1 MIFRELIRQWIE
13 SGQELTLITN
23 SSRNQIDSRLGVEL
37 VSLSPE
43 SSTGPL
49 TPVEFL
55 RLTLLSLSA
64 YRVQVRK
71 LMSQLEHSMDPRI
84 VISMSPFPSDVLLAA
99 SIARRSRTPG
109 VVYFFHLAP
118 PFWWHPFKRGGLL
131 RTGLFA
137 AAMTFSL
144 ALSKVLGFSP
154 GLCNPRALNETG
166 WHFPKI
172 LRIDCFLS
180 KMSELP
186 AVRWE
191 DRQTDACYVGR
202 IAASKGLIDLVRAW
216 ALVTRATPE
225 KRLYIAGASH
235 DPRYQEKV
243 RNEIDRL
250 GLTERVILDDFITD
264 AKKGDVLQHAK
275 IYVCPSYV
283 EGWSLGVM
291 EAASLGAIPLVYDLP
306 AYDYLGE
313 GAVRVRVG
321 SITELAEKILLL
333 LKRGSDIEQRSTTTS
348 QIVRGYSAKTIAGQQ
363 IAAFAEI
370 VDARNVPPR

>member
-1 MIFRELIRQWIE
+1 MIFRELIRQWGE
-13 SGQELTLITN
+13 SGQDLTLVTN
-23 SSRNQIDSRLGVEL
+23 SSPNQVDSQSGAGV
-37 VSLSPE
+37 VSLLPE
-43 SSTGPL
+43 SSNGPL
-49 TPVEFL
+49 TPIEFL
-55 RLTLLSLSA
+55 RLAWLSLSA
-64 YRVQVRK
+64 YRVRVRK
-71 LMSQLEHSMDPRI
+71 WVDQLDPSGGGRI

-99 SIARRSRTPG
+99 SIARRLRAPC

-144 ALSKVLGFSP
+144 ALSKVLDFSP
-154 GLCNPRALNETG
+154 ALCNLRALNEAG
-166 WHFPKI
+166 WHFPRV
-172 LRIDCFLS
+172 LGVDCFLS
-180 KMSELP
+180 TMTEFP
-186 AVRWE
+186 AVRWK

-216 ALVTRATPE
+216 ALVTREAPE
-225 KRLYIAGASH
+225 SRLYIAGASH

-243 RNEIDRL
+243 RNEIARL
-250 GLTERVILDDFITD
+250 ELTDNVTLDDFITD
-264 AKKGDVLQHAK
+264 TKKGEILQHAK

-291 EAASLGAIPLVYDLP
+291 EAASLGVIPLVYDLP

-321 SITELAEKILLL
+321 SITELAEKILVL
-333 LKRGSDIEQRSTTTS
+333 LKRGSDLENRSVATS
-348 QIVRGYSAKTIAGQQ
+348 RLVRGYSPKTIALQQ
-363 IAAFAEI
+363 IAAFTDMLEAGTL
-370 VDARNVPPR
+370 PPR